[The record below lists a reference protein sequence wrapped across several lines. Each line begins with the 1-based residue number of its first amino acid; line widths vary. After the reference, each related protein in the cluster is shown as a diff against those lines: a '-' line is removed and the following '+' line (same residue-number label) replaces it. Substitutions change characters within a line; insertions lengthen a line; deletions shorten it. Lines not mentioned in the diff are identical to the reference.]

1 MDHDINMAEEALS
14 RRERE
19 KLAHRADIMDAAL
32 RVFARKGFF
41 QATLDEIA
49 QEAEFS
55 KGALYLYFSSK
66 EDILYTA
73 LKEKLLNF
81 NLNLARDV
89 FKGEK
94 GFYDELRNYFVA
106 CAGMA
111 FKEQDLMMVL
121 MAQRAAGYK
130 AFTREKADEFC
141 TYHHH
146 LDSIAQQRIENAKT
160 SGELRNLPVEAIY
173 GIIHGSLENMLVTRW
188 KSDTVEELVKSI
200 DVFLDILFNGIG
212 KHKEN

>member
-1 MDHDINMAEEALS
+1 MDHDTHMAEEALS

-19 KLAHRADIMDAAL
+19 KLAHRAEIIDAAL

-41 QATLDEIA
+41 QATLDEVA

-81 NLNLARDV
+81 NLNLARDAL
-89 FKGEK
+89 KGEK
-94 GFYDELRNYFVA
+94 SFYDELKSYFVQ
-106 CAGMA
+106 CAGLA
-111 FKEQDLMMVL
+111 FKEKELMTVL
-121 MAQRAAGYK
+121 MTQRAAGYK
-130 AFTREKADEFC
+130 AFTKEKADEFC
-141 TYHHH
+141 AYHRH
-146 LDSIAQQRIENAKT
+146 LDTIAMQCIENAQKK
-160 SGELRNLPVEAIY
+160 GELRELPVGAIY
-173 GIIHGSLENMLVTRW
+173 GMIHGAMENMLVTRW
-188 KSDTVEELVKSI
+188 GSETVEELVQSI
-200 DVFLDILFNGIG
+200 DVIIDILFNGIG

>member
-1 MDHDINMAEEALS
+1 MNQDMNVADEALS

-19 KLAHRADIMDAAL
+19 KLAHRAEIMDAAI

-81 NLNLARDV
+81 NLNLAQDA
-89 FKGEK
+89 FKGELR
-94 GFYDELRNYFVA
+94 FYDEIKNYFVA
-106 CAGMA
+106 CADLA
-111 FKEQDLMMVL
+111 YKERDLLMVL
-121 MAQRAAGYK
+121 MAQQAAGFK
-130 AFTREKADEFC
+130 ALSKEKADEFC
-141 TYHHH
+141 DFHRQLNELVLEYIR
-146 LDSIAQQRIENAKT
+146 IAQKK
-160 SGELRNLPVEAIY
+160 GELRALPPDAVY
-173 GIIHGSLENMLVTRW
+173 GMIHGSLENMLVTRW
-188 KSDTVEELVKSI
+188 GSKTVEELVGTI
-200 DVFLDILFNGIG
+200 DVFLDILFTGIG
-212 KHKEN
+212 NRKEN